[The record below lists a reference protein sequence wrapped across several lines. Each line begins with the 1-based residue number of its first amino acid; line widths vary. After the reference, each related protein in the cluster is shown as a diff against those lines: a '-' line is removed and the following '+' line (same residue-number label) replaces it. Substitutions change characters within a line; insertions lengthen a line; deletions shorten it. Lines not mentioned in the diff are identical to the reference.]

1 MRARIAI
8 FMSIIQTILLA
19 VHWFVYA
26 TWMSFTGAANAPGV
40 SAAKLIL
47 LLLSVSFV
55 ITSLLAFRYSNVL
68 IRIFYTISAV
78 WLGML
83 SFFFLAASLSWL
95 TRAATVLLG
104 LPFHKQAIALLFF
117 GLAACTSTYAIINA
131 LWIRVRRISVKLPN
145 LPESWRRPVRALV
158 TDVQLWHVRGPG
170 FMQRIGPMP

>member
-8 FMSIIQTILLA
+8 FISVIQAILLA

-26 TWMSFTGAANAPGV
+26 TWMSFTGAANTPGV
-40 SAAKLIL
+40 SAAKIIL
-47 LLLSVSFV
+47 ALLSVSFV
-55 ITSLLAFRYSNVL
+55 ITSLLAFRFSNML

-104 LPFHKQAIALLFF
+104 SRFTNKGSRFCFLASPRVLARTPSLMPFGF
-117 GLAACTSTYAIINA
+117 ACD
-131 LWIRVRRISVKLPN
+131 
-145 LPESWRRPVRALV
+145 ESP
-158 TDVQLWHVRGPG
+158 
-170 FMQRIGPMP
+170 